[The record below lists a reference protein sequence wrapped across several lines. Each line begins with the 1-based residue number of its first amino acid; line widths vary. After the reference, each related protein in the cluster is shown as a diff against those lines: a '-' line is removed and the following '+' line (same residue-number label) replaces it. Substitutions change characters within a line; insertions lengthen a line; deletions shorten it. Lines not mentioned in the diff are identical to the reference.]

1 MTMSLHLQLA
11 CQHVNNIPMHST
23 SSPEQFEKK
32 KKKKKKKIEFQILKI
47 SFSSS
52 SYSKKMCGGQGCSC
66 ITSVSLFPCKFPS
79 LFSCLWNYAT
89 SKPKNPGC

>member
-11 CQHVNNIPMHST
+11 CQHVNNIPMHLT
-23 SSPEQFEKK
+23 LSPEQFE
-32 KKKKKKKIEFQILKI
+32 KKKKIEFQILKI

-79 LFSCLWNYAT
+79 LFSCLWDCVT
-89 SKPKNPGC
+89 GKPKNPGC